1 MIIIIMETLF
11 NGYLAYI
18 YILYNCKSD
27 LYKVKSLIIYTNNK
41 DNMIMTVQCLN
52 SYSSGFIYS
61 LFQQQNI

>member
-18 YILYNCKSD
+18 YILHNCKSD

-41 DNMIMTVQCLN
+41 DNIMTVQCLN